1 MQMEEPSFIVHH
13 KGDSLGVVVVE
24 DVKAGQRLRGW
35 IMDSNETVEITA
47 AADIPLG
54 HKLAL
59 APLRNGD
66 TVLKYGNDVGRA
78 VEDIPA
84 GGYVHFHNI
93 KSKRW

>member
-1 MQMEEPSFIVHH
+1 MEEPGFIVHH

-24 DVKAGQRLRGW
+24 DVKAGQKLSGW
-35 IMDSNETVEITA
+35 IMDTNETIELTA

-54 HKLAL
+54 HKVAL
-59 APLRNGD
+59 VPLGKGD

-78 VEDIPA
+78 VEDIGV

>member
-1 MQMEEPSFIVHH
+1 MEEPGFIVHH
-13 KGDSLGVVVVE
+13 KGDSVGVVVIE
-24 DVKAGQRLRGW
+24 DVKSGQKLLGW
-35 IMDSNETVEITA
+35 VMDTNETTELTA

-59 APLRNGD
+59 VKLKKGD
-66 TVLKYGNDVGRA
+66 TVLKYGNDVGRT
-78 VEDIPA
+78 VEDIAA

>member
-1 MQMEEPSFIVHH
+1 MEEPSFIVHH

-24 DVKAGQRLRGW
+24 GVKAGQKLRGW
-35 IMDSNETVEITA
+35 VMDTNDTTELTA

-54 HKLAL
+54 HKVAL
-59 APLRNGD
+59 VPLRSGD

-78 VEDIPA
+78 VEDIA
-84 GGYVHFHNI
+84 VGSYVHFHNI

>member
-1 MQMEEPSFIVHH
+1 MEEPGFIVHH

-24 DVKAGQRLRGW
+24 DVKAGQKLRGW
-35 IMDSNETVEITA
+35 IMDTNETIELTA

-54 HKLAL
+54 HKVAL
-59 APLRNGD
+59 SALKKGD

-78 VEDIPA
+78 DDDIGV